1 MRILVIED
9 EPRILEFLRLGLE
22 AEGFAVDAA
31 DDGAAGLRLA
41 LAEPY
46 ELVVLD
52 LQLPR
57 LDGLRLLAELRR
69 ARPDLPVL
77 ILSARSDLPTK
88 LRSFDLGAND
98 YLSKPF
104 SFDELVA
111 RVRVHLRHGHDA
123 RTSRRAFVSAGSS
136 STSPDDARRPV
147 DVPRSTSR
155 IASSG
160 CSTTSSRTPGE
171 VVSRERL
178 LSEVWGYSFDP
189 GSNVV
194 DVCVR
199 RLRKKLGPTLA
210 DRDGAACR
218 LSARGRLARV
228 ELGWVRALAGL
239 PRRDDRLAGV
249 GDDPVP
255 RHLDQPDAALR
266 LPRLVAQ
273 R

>member
-22 AEGFAVDAA
+22 AEGFTVDAA

-41 LAEPY
+41 LAEPF

-52 LQLPR
+52 LALPR
-57 LDGLRLLAELRR
+57 LDGLSLLPELRR

-88 LRSFDLGAND
+88 LRSFGLGAND

-111 RVRVHLRHGHDA
+111 RVRVHLRKGHDA
-123 RTSRRAFVSAGSS
+123 GESSSLRVGELELDLARRRAQAGSS
-136 STSPDDARRPV
+136 TIDLSDREFRLLYHL
-147 DVPRSTSR
+147 
-155 IASSG
+155 ASHA
-160 CSTTSSRTPGE
+160 GE
-171 VVSRERL
+171 VMSRERL
-178 LSEVWGYSFDP
+178 LSDVWGYSFDP

-199 RLRKKLGPTLA
+199 RLRKKLGPTWPIETVRHA
-210 DRDGAACR
+210 GY
-218 LSARGRLARV
+218 RLA
-228 ELGWVRALAGL
+228 
-239 PRRDDRLAGV
+239 
-249 GDDPVP
+249 
-255 RHLDQPDAALR
+255 
-266 LPRLVAQ
+266 VA
-273 R
+273 